1 MPPLFLIL
9 ELFPPYPPQGR
20 YGAAARQLGQT
31 MQRLRFRR
39 IRLVQK
45 DYITRFLIRSMHGS
59 GQQSFR

>member
-1 MPPLFLIL
+1 MPPLFHGLKPL
-9 ELFPPYPPQGR
+9 PPHLPQGR
-20 YGAAARQLGQT
+20 YGAAAQQLGQT